1 MKRLL
6 DIFQQSFLLSFSE
19 INKEKK
25 SHNMYPKFI
34 DEGFHE
40 LITIDTE
47 ENALNVVISTIEKF
61 LKSGQISPDE
71 YIMIED
77 DGITVGDEYDF
88 DADALYYAIKA
99 DDIIDFDEMD
109 IFDYEPIKRSVHML
123 FV

>member
-1 MKRLL
+1 
-6 DIFQQSFLLSFSE
+6 
-19 INKEKK
+19 
-25 SHNMYPKFI
+25 MYPKII

-61 LKSGQISPDE
+61 LKSGHISPDE